1 MGNAFYFLFCIFANV
16 KVSKGQSL
24 TKSLKS
30 LKTLRQIKTLR
41 SVAATRFRNINNP
54 QEI

>member
-1 MGNAFYFLFCIFANV
+1 M

-24 TKSLKS
+24 TTKPKS